1 MYVSRANP
9 LSRPRLL
16 LSLLLQA
23 EVLFGLGKHQQ
34 AAEVVNNCMG
44 DPHCEKHMS
53 VLLAYSKFAAQYGK
67 FEEAIRSLLKVV
79 VVDQGD
85 KVGGS
90 QCACARASVCECV
103 SASCELT
110 LSLSLPAPAP
120 APAPATAAVSSQRGR
135 RLLARLV
142 DTTSGIQELQT
153 QLPPSEQSASAYAF
167 LATICKDHSA
177 LGAARKVCYTC

>member
-1 MYVSRANP
+1 M
-9 LSRPRLL
+9 
-16 LSLLLQA
+16 LLQA

-44 DPHCEKHMS
+44 DPQCEKHMS

-85 KVGGS
+85 KVGGKP
-90 QCACARASVCECV
+90 ACVCMCVCTCASVCECV

-110 LSLSLPAPAP
+110 LSLSLPAPASAP
-120 APAPATAAVSSQRGR
+120 APAPAPVSSQRGR

-177 LGAARKVCYTC
+177 LGAARKVCNTC